1 MKLSRCVFGA
11 LIIVALCD
19 FSYAQGER
27 HPTPTV
33 VGSFTTNYYFAKPS
47 ELTITVDVLGAVLR
61 PGRYEIS
68 NKVNLVNL
76 LALAGGTATDGSLNE
91 VRITRLIETEGGVKV
106 SELKVNLDEI
116 SHVSPDELVLHPGD
130 VIQVDRTGWSTFRDV
145 FSAVVSLAIITSAV
159 AQVIYFTK

>member
-11 LIIVALCD
+11 LIIVALSD
-19 FSYAQGER
+19 VSYAQGER

-33 VGSFTTNYYFAKPS
+33 VGSFTTNYYFAKPN
-47 ELTITVDVLGAVLR
+47 ELTLTVDVLGAVLR

-76 LALAGGTATDGSLNE
+76 VALAGGAATDGALNE
-91 VRITRLIETEGGVKV
+91 VRITRLIEGEGDVKV
-106 SELKVNLDEI
+106 IELKIDLDEI
-116 SHVSPDELVLHPGD
+116 SQLKPDQLVLYPGD
-130 VIQVDRTGWSTFRDV
+130 VIQVDRSGWSTFRDV
-145 FSAVVSLAIITSAV
+145 FSAVVSLAIVTSAV